1 MLQNKPRN
9 RVAAVVVTYN
19 RLELL
24 KKCVASLQEQTV
36 LCDVLIVDN
45 ASTDGTS
52 RWLKLQTSII
62 SRNTGSNLGGAGGFN
77 YGMRW
82 AVEAGYDY
90 VWVMDDD
97 TLPKPDALEKLL
109 EADEILKGNYGWLSS
124 VALWTDGSECRMN
137 RQKLKK
143 SYYEYSPLL
152 KDGLVQAEQATFV
165 SLLLP
170 AENICRFGLPIKEF
184 FLWGDDIEYTRRIAV
199 RQGRPSFIAGKSRV
213 VHAMAQNSGS
223 NLALDMPERIDRYR
237 YAYRNENYT
246 YRQEGA
252 KGVCY
257 YLARCGK
264 HGLEVLL
271 HAKDHR
277 LKRLWVLGSSMVRGI
292 GFAPKV
298 EYLNTAQEDKKSIE
312 GEAFLC

>member
-1 MLQNKPRN
+1 MNQ
-9 RVAAVVVTYN
+9 VAAVVVTYN
-19 RLELL
+19 RKNMLL
-24 KKCVASLQEQTV
+24 QCLQALRGQSRP
-36 LCDVLIVDN
+36 CDILVVDN
-45 ASTDGTS
+45 ASTDDTEAEV
-52 RWLKLQTSII
+52 REAMREDPAICYHRMEKNQ
-62 SRNTGSNLGGAGGFN
+62 GGAGGFSF
-77 YGMRW
+77 GVRW
-82 AVEAGYDY
+82 AAERGYPFI
-90 VWVMDDD
+90 WLMDDD
-97 TLPKPDALEKLL
+97 CFPEPEALEALL
-109 EADEILKGNYGWLSS
+109 EADTALHGDYGWLSS
-124 VALWTDGSECRMN
+124 VALWTDGHECRMN
-137 RQKLKK
+137 RQKAKK
-143 SYYEYSPLL
+143 SFWDYSELL
-152 KDGLVQAEQATFV
+152 KYGLLQAEQATFV
-165 SLLLP
+165 SLFLR
-170 AENICRFGLPIKEF
+170 ACVVQQVGLPIKDF
-184 FLWGDDIEYTRRIAV
+184 FIWGDDIEYTRRIAV

-223 NLALDMPERIDRYR
+223 NLALDVSERIDRYR

-252 KGVCY
+252 KGICY

-298 EYLNTAQEDKKSIE
+298 EYLNAAQEDKKSIE